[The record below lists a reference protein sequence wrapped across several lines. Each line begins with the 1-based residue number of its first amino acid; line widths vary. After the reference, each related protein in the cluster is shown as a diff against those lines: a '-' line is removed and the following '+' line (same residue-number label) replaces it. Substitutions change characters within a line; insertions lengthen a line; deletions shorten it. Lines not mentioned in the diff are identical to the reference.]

1 MSTSEQ
7 WEPDNAHLVLEI
19 GTFNVR
25 CDFPGDREQKW
36 EYRCERFLNLLHSWH
51 PDVLGLQEP
60 LKHQRDQISQ
70 SLTEYASVGVGR
82 DDGQESGEFCPIFYR
97 KERFDLINSG
107 TFWFSGTPAVPG
119 ICDWGSR
126 HRRICTWAEL
136 SERASGRSFTIYNL
150 HIDHESQLAREKSVE
165 LLLTRI
171 GERGN
176 HDPVIVTGDF
186 NAEPENPA
194 LALFL
199 DSPVP
204 TSALMSAAAAKAEVG
219 TFHGFTGQVAGGPID
234 HIFVSP
240 EWRVVDAKVLPGD
253 GLRPYP
259 SDHLPVSATLSSSC
273 KPS

>member
-1 MSTSEQ
+1 MMSTSEQ
-7 WEPDNAHLVLEI
+7 REPDNAHLVLEI
-19 GTFNVR
+19 GTFNMR

-70 SLTEYASVGVGR
+70 SMTEYSSVGVGR
-82 DDGQESGEFCPIFYR
+82 DDGRDAGEFCPIFYR
-97 KERFDLINSG
+97 KDRFDLTNSG
-107 TFWFSGTPAVPG
+107 TFWFSGTPTVPG
-119 ICDWGSR
+119 TCDWGSR

-136 SERASGRSFTIYNL
+136 RERSSGRSFTIYNL

-165 LLLTRI
+165 LLLMRI

-186 NAEPENPA
+186 NAEPDNPA

-204 TSALMSAAAAKAEVG
+204 TSALMSVSTTEAG
-219 TFHGFTGQVAGGPID
+219 TFHGFTGTVEGGPID
-234 HIFVSP
+234 HIFVSS
-240 EWRVVDAKVLPGD
+240 EWVVESARVIPGD
-253 GLRPYP
+253 GLQPYP
-259 SDHLPVSATLSSSC
+259 SDHLPVSAVLSLT
-273 KPS
+273 